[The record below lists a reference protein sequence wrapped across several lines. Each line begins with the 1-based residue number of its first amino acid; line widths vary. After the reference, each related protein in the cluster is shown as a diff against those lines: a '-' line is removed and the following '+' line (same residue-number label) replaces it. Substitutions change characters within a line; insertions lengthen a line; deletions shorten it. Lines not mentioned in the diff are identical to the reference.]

1 MLRLR
6 ALAKRWVGSLP
17 GLGSSLDLKD
27 TELWKQK
34 AWRAHS
40 WTSALG
46 E

>member
-6 ALAKRWVGSLP
+6 ALAEWWVGSLP
-17 GLGSSLDLKD
+17 GLRSTLDLKD

-40 WTSALG
+40 WTSDRG
-46 E
+46 K